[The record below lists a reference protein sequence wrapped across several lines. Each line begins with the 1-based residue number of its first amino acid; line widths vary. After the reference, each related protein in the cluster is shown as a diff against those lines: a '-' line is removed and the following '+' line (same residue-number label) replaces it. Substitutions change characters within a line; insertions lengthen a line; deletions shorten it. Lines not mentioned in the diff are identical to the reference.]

1 MMMLFHGN
9 PLKLLRRLLLCGV
22 FYIDDI
28 LTGTLLFT
36 DWQDDTNVIQS
47 KGVYQLESR
56 ENPPDLNL
64 TNFQN

>member
-64 TNFQN
+64 TNF